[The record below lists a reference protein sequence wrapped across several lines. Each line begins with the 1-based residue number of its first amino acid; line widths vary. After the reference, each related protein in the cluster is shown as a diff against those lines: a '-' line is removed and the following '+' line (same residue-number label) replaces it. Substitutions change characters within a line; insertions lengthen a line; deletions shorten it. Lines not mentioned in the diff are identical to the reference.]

1 MTNGAPEGLAIAKRH
16 KRMKRERASQPPLF
30 DIGVGMNV
38 VTATPGG

>member
-1 MTNGAPEGLAIAKRH
+1 
-16 KRMKRERASQPPLF
+16 MKRERTSQPPLF